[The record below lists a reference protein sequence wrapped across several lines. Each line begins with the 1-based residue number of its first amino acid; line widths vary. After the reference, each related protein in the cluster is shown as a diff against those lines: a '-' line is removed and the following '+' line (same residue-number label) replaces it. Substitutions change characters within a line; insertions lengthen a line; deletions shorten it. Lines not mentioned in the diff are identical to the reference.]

1 MAKIYHTLKKSKE
14 LHKIHSKRGRH
25 GQRNTMLKT
34 DENKLKEIRSTDTV
48 LKQERHETSLKETQP
63 KDTVLKNR
71 DHSHTLDENQAK
83 KEELNEKKNETPTTP
98 YKSNDA
104 RNKAML
110 NRATKFNKPKK
121 PHYQRRISTHH
132 V

>member
-63 KDTVLKNR
+63 RYRAQKEGPLS
-71 DHSHTLDENQAK
+71 HSRRKPSQKRKSSMKRKQRPQQHPTNQ
-83 KEELNEKKNETPTTP
+83 T
-98 YKSNDA
+98 
-104 RNKAML
+104 ML
-110 NRATKFNKPKK
+110 VIKRCLTGQQNSTKPKK
-121 PHYQRRISTHH
+121 PHYQRRISTHD